1 MGLEFQGAPVSL
13 GSLVKT
19 QAARS
24 QTQNFDSVGL
34 GCGLNICI
42 STKLPSDI
50 DAARWGVQNLRT
62 IDLKEAFLSLERH
75 ISKEDIGILKHMD
88 KVKETRRSN
97 MILGKTKVKEGGE
110 VRNLE
115 LPKWLWK
122 KKWGWT

>member
-1 MGLEFQGAPVSL
+1 M
-13 GSLVKT
+13 
-19 QAARS
+19 
-24 QTQNFDSVGL
+24 
-34 GCGLNICI
+34 
-42 STKLPSDI
+42 
-50 DAARWGVQNLRT
+50 RT

-115 LPKWLWK
+115 LPKCL
-122 KKWGWT
+122 